1 MSTEKIVLTLMLD
14 SYYGTGGFEF
24 GAQDGA
30 LDSQADTRIGSY
42 LVKHPREHVDSY
54 SARRKV
60 AYYLNYMAP
69 VVDSHVSPLFRRETT
84 REWNESAADLWTAF
98 MDDADGAGSTLAQVM
113 REAAMPAKRDGV
125 CFLVVTSPEV
135 APVNR
140 KEQLVIRPYIYR
152 VEALDV
158 VDLKRDR
165 FGRVVSFSHL
175 ESRDGQDEPVVR
187 TLTPNGWSVAN
198 DKGEP
203 LESGDFATA
212 YPTAPVVEICTG
224 AKVRGAKL
232 PRSGFV
238 AIARACHR
246 LFNLCSELDEI
257 FRAQTFSILLY
268 PSRDLS
274 ELTIGVNNA
283 LGFDGENAKH
293 PPSFIAPPDGP
304 AKLLMEQIDR
314 LVREIYRM
322 ALLTHQTGSTNSNQQ
337 QNLASGVALRIDREA
352 LDTALGDF
360 AGTMEKAERQ
370 IAALWS
376 WWTSETLEY
385 SVGYPRDFVLQDE
398 ATMLQPLLDAW
409 AAILA
414 DMPPMLKNG
423 LLKRIGTI
431 LLEDDAERLEQLIEY
446 LDQADIDAANTPPPE
461 TKDTPPPVD
470 PAADG
475 AGEGGAGT

>member
-1 MSTEKIVLTLMLD
+1 MSTEKIVLQLGYD
-14 SYYGTGGFEF
+14 AYYGTGGFEF
-24 GAQDGA
+24 GAQDGT
-30 LDSQADTRIGSY
+30 LDIQADTRIGSY
-42 LVKHPREHVDSY
+42 LVKHPCEHVDSY
-54 SARRKV
+54 NARRKV

-69 VVDSHVSPLFRRETT
+69 VVDSHVSPLFRREAT
-84 REWNESAADLWTAF
+84 RSWNDSAADLWTAF
-98 MDDADGAGSTLAQVM
+98 MADADGAGASLAQVM
-113 REAAMPAKRDGV
+113 RGAAMPAKRDGAS
-125 CFLVVTSPEV
+125 FLVVTAPEV
-135 APVNR
+135 KPANR
-140 KEQLVIRPYIYR
+140 KEQLAIKPYTYL

-187 TLTPNGWSVAN
+187 TLTPSGWSVAN

-203 LESGDFATA
+203 LESGEFDTA

-238 AIARACHR
+238 AIARTCHR

-257 FRAQTFSILLY
+257 FRSQSFSILLY
-268 PSRDLS
+268 PAKDVS
-274 ELTIGVNNA
+274 ELTIGTGNA
-283 LGFDGENAKH
+283 LGFDGENTKH
-293 PPSFIAPPDGP
+293 PPAFIAPPDGP
-304 AKLLMEQIDR
+304 ASVLMEQFDR

-322 ALLTHQTGSTNSNQQ
+322 ALLTHQTGSTNPNQQ
-337 QNLASGVALRIDREA
+337 QQLASGVALRIDRES

-360 AGTMEKAERQ
+360 ASTMEKAEMQ
-370 IAALWS
+370 VAALWS
-376 WWTSETLEY
+376 WWTGEKLEY
-385 SVGYPRDFVLQDE
+385 TVGYLRDFVLQDE

-414 DMPPMLKNG
+414 DMPPVLKSG

-431 LLEDDAERLEQLIEY
+431 LLEDDEERLEQLIEY
-446 LDQADIDAANTPPPE
+446 LNQLDIDAAHTPPGDAS
-461 TKDTPPPVD
+461 TASDD
-470 PAADG
+470 
-475 AGEGGAGT
+475 EGGSAD

>member
-1 MSTEKIVLTLMLD
+1 MSTETTVLTLLFN

-30 LDSQADTRIGSY
+30 LDGQADTRTGSY
-42 LVKHPREHVDSY
+42 LVKHPREHEDSY
-54 SARRKV
+54 NARRKV

-69 VVDSHVSPLFRRETT
+69 VVDSHVSPLFRREAE
-84 REWNESAADLWTAF
+84 RKVLSSSAEELWAAF
-98 MDDADGAGSTLAQVM
+98 AEDADGAGSSLAQVM
-113 REAAMPAKRDGV
+113 REAAMPAKRDGA
-125 CFLVVTSPEV
+125 CWQVVTAPEV
-135 APVNR
+135 APANR
-140 KEQLVIRPYIYR
+140 AQALKIKPYIYR

-175 ESRDGQDEPVVR
+175 ESREGEDRPVIR
-187 TLTPNGWSVAN
+187 TLTPDGWALTN
-198 DKGEP
+198 DKGET
-203 LESGDFATA
+203 LESGEFPKA

-224 AKVRGAKL
+224 AKVRGVKL

-238 AIARACHR
+238 SIARACHR
-246 LFNLCSELDEI
+246 LFNLCSELDEM

-268 PSRDLS
+268 PAKNL
-274 ELTIGVNNA
+274 EGLTIGVNNA
-283 LGFDGENAKH
+283 LGFDGEGKH
-293 PPSFIAPPDGP
+293 APAFIAPPDGP

-322 ALLTHQTGSTNSNQQ
+322 ALLTHQTGTTGTSQT

-360 AGTMEKAERQ
+360 AATLEKAEVQ

-376 WWTSETLEY
+376 WWTGETLDY

-398 ATMLQPLLDAW
+398 ATMLQPLMDAFTT
-409 AAILA
+409 LA
-414 DMPPMLKNG
+414 QGMPEPLRAG
-423 LLKRIGTI
+423 LLERIGAI
-431 LLEDDAERLEQLIEY
+431 LLEDDQERLEELRDA
-446 LDQADIDAANTPPPE
+446 LDQAAIDATNTPPSQDGQVQDQ
-461 TKDTPPPVD
+461 TI
-470 PAADG
+470 ADG
-475 AGEGGAGT
+475 NSAA